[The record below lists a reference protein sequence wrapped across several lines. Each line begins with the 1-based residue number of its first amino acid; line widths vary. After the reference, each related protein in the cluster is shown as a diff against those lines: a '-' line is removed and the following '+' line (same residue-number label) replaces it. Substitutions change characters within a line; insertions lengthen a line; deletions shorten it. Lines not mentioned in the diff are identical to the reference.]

1 MFTPIQKLR
10 TFVSQVAEIASI
22 SLKASPAL
30 FFGLFGIQIA
40 FGLRPVVSAWV
51 IKRLVDVLAD
61 NVQSDMLLMLTENI
75 WFLLILQGLVIISG
89 KFLLDLQAYCRGEL
103 SRQLNVITRTMILKK
118 LNTFEGMRYFDK
130 PDFYNTVDA
139 ASAGLTYGPPY
150 LIFYLSELFRRIVT
164 LFSFVG
170 ILLVLSPW
178 LALLVVLAGIPQLI
192 GRVWMSRMSFQTY
205 QKRQT
210 KERRRNYLSTLLSRP
225 HAMKDIRAF
234 NLSDHI
240 FDEFMDAN
248 QTVHALNRDNEL
260 KQLGIKS
267 LLNLLVGAV
276 SSGTFGVVVWQ
287 ALQKL
292 ISVGDVTFYFSALI
306 GVMDSVN
313 EIADKISLLNS
324 YTLYF
329 AQFKKLDALP
339 NDLTTPNQPKRVPN
353 LERGVSLKN
362 ISFQYQDNLQ
372 PVLNNLSL
380 IIPAGKTVALVGE
393 NGSGKSTLVKLLTRL
408 YDPNE
413 GQILWDDMDVREF
426 NTHSFREKVAPI
438 FQDFTQY
445 HLTVRENIGLGN
457 HQAITDADLVKR
469 SAEKIGIANTLSD
482 LPQGYD
488 TTLSHH
494 IIDDGSAGMDVS
506 AGEWQKIALARVHI
520 RDADLLILDDP
531 SADLDALA
539 EHQLYQQFLSDNQA
553 KTTLLISG
561 RFSTIRMA
569 DAIAVMKNGAIVEY
583 GTHDDLL
590 AKNGEYAR
598 LYRVQAEQ
606 YL

>member
-1 MFTPIQKLR
+1 MFAPIQKLR
-10 TFVSQVAEIASI
+10 NFVSQIAEIASI

-30 FFGLFGIQIA
+30 FFGLIAIQIA

-61 NVQSDMLLMLTENI
+61 NVQSDVLLTLTENI
-75 WFLLILQGLVIISG
+75 WFLLILQGIVIVSG
-89 KFLLDLQAYCRGEL
+89 KFLLDIQGYCRAEL

-130 PDFYNTVDA
+130 PNFYNTVDA
-139 ASAGLTYGPPY
+139 ASAGLTYGPPQI
-150 LIFYLSELFRRIVT
+150 IFNLSELFQRIVT

-170 ILLVLSPW
+170 ILIVLNPW
-178 LALLVVLAGIPQLI
+178 LALLVVLAGIPQLL
-192 GRVWMSRMSFQTY
+192 GRVWMSQMSFQTY

-210 KERRRNYLSTLLSRP
+210 KERRRDYLSTLLSRP
-225 HAMKDIRAF
+225 HAIKDIRAF
-234 NLSDHI
+234 NLSDHV
-240 FDEFMDAN
+240 FDEFMETN
-248 QTVHALNRDNEL
+248 QDVHALNRDNEL

-276 SSGTFGVVVWQ
+276 ASGTFGLVVWQ

-292 ISVGDVTFYFSALI
+292 ISVGDVTFYFSALV
-306 GVMDSVN
+306 GVMDSMN
-313 EIADKISLLNS
+313 AIADNIRALNGYS
-324 YTLYF
+324 LYF
-329 AQFKKLDALP
+329 AQFKKLNALP
-339 NDLTTPNQPKRVPN
+339 NDLTTATQPKRVPT
-353 LERGVSLKN
+353 LERGVSFKN
-362 ISFQYQDNLQ
+362 VSFQYQDDSQ
-372 PVLNNLSL
+372 AVLNKLSL
-380 IIPAGKTVALVGE
+380 TIPAGQTLALVGE
-393 NGSGKSTLVKLLTRL
+393 NGSGKSTLVKLLSRL

-413 GQILWDDMDVREF
+413 GQILWDDIDVREF

-438 FQDFTQY
+438 FQDFTRY

-457 HQAITDADLVKR
+457 HQAVNDSDLIKR
-469 SAEKIGIANTLSD
+469 SAEKIEIDTKLSD

-488 TTLSHH
+488 TSLSRH
-494 IIDDGSAGMDVS
+494 IIDDDSSGMDVS
-506 AGEWQKIALARVHI
+506 GGEWQKIALARVHF
-520 RDADLLILDDP
+520 RDADLLILDEP

-539 EHQLYQQFLSDNQA
+539 EHQLYQQFLNDNDA

-583 GTHDDLL
+583 GTHDELL

-606 YL
+606 YN